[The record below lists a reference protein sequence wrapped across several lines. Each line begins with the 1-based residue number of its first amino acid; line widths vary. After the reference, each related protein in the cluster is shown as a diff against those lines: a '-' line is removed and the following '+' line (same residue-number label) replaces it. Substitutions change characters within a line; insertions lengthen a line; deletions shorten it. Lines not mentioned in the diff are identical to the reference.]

1 MKETVS
7 GKQTMHPNFILGIIS
22 FIMLF
27 IGIALYRS
35 GSSTGFWLWVI
46 ASALGGIHWI
56 WGIIDVFRNQSIR
69 SQSRVLWGIL
79 VVAIPAVGSMLYYM
93 MSKTVRM

>member
-1 MKETVS
+1 MKETTIA
-7 GKQTMHPNFILGIIS
+7 KQTWHPNFILGLIS
-22 FIMLF
+22 VLMLF
-27 IGIALYRS
+27 IGVGVYRS
-35 GSSTGFWLWVI
+35 GSSTGFWLWV
-46 ASALGGIHWI
+46 AAAALGGIHWI

-79 VVAIPAVGSMLYYM
+79 VVAIPAVGSLFYYM